1 MTALTDLRTGLA
13 ARLAT
18 INGLR
23 SSAYIPDNPTP
34 PVAVVMPGRI
44 TYDTAFGRGSDE
56 YQFTIMLIVGRVAD
70 RASQTTLDGYC
81 ESSGNR
87 SVKAAIEGDRSL
99 GGKALDCRVTEM
111 ANQGSLAIGDVTYHT
126 AEFNV
131 SVIAAG

>member
-13 ARLAT
+13 NRLTT
-18 INGLR
+18 ITGLR
-23 SSAYIPDNPTP
+23 SSAYIPDNPQP

-44 TYDTAFGRGSDE
+44 QYDTAFGRGSDE

-81 ESSGNR
+81 ESSGSR
-87 SVKAAIEGDRSL
+87 SVKAAIEGDRTL

-111 ANQGSLAIGDVTYHT
+111 TNQGSLAIGDVTYHT
-126 AEFNV
+126 AEFSV
-131 SVIAAG
+131 TVIAAG

>member
-13 ARLAT
+13 IRLAT
-18 INGLR
+18 ITGLR
-23 SSAYIPDNPTP
+23 SSAYIPDNPQP
-34 PVAVVMPGRI
+34 PVAVVMPARI

-56 YQFTIMLIVGRVAD
+56 YVFTITLIWGRVND
-70 RASQTTLDGYC
+70 STSQTKLDAYC
-81 ESSGNR
+81 TSSGST
-87 SVKAAIEGDRSL
+87 SVKAAIEADRSL

-111 ANQGSLAIGDVTYHT
+111 TSQGSLAIGDVTFHT

>member
-13 ARLAT
+13 NRLTT
-18 INGLR
+18 ITGLR
-23 SSAYIPDNPTP
+23 SSAYIPDNPQP

-44 TYDTAFGRGSDE
+44 TYDQAFGRGSDE

-111 ANQGSLAIGDVTYHT
+111 TNQGSLAIGDVTYHT

>member
-13 ARLAT
+13 NRLAT
-18 INGLR
+18 ITGLR
-23 SSAYIPDNPTP
+23 SSAYIPDNPQP

-111 ANQGSLAIGDVTYHT
+111 TNQGSLSIGDVTYHT
-126 AEFNV
+126 AEFSV
-131 SVIAAG
+131 TVIAAG